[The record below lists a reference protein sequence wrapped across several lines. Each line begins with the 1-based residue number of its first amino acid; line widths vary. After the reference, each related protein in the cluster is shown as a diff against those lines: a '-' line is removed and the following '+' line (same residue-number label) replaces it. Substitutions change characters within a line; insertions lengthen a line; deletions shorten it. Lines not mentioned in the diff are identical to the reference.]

1 MLKVTLVSM
10 SEKISFPIL
19 VLSLWLM
26 SLPVKAMAGEQR
38 AGLSFERSVIAL
50 AHSGISE
57 FRITKLT
64 SALQNAKKAC
74 HECTFGESPACMST
88 SCCEMAT
95 SDPDVFEEYVC
106 CAGVGL
112 FVDRKCT
119 FPNDPDNPC
128 GQAGPN
134 GCAVCWFAPY
144 ENYCI
149 AYENPDD
156 PSACAYDFK

>member
-1 MLKVTLVSM
+1 MGGNMLKVTLVSM
-10 SEKISFPIL
+10 SAKISFTVL

-26 SLPVKAMAGEQR
+26 SLPVKAMAGEQS
-38 AGLSFERSVIAL
+38 AG
-50 AHSGISE
+50 
-57 FRITKLT
+57 
-64 SALQNAKKAC
+64 KAC
-74 HECTFGESPACMST
+74 HNCRFGENPACMST

-95 SDPDVFEEYVC
+95 SAPDVFEEYVC

-128 GQAGPN
+128 GQAGPA

-144 ENYCI
+144 ENHCI
-149 AYENPDD
+149 AYEDPND
-156 PSACAYDFK
+156 PSACAYDFN